1 VALKIAADG
10 SFVAESVRAGEYTL
24 IVELAAEAA
33 ESGRNPIAS
42 VMRSTNASIRQSI
55 GITEAQEQ
63 AGETLNLGVL
73 ELQLAA
79 QESRDK

>member
-42 VMRSTNASIRQSI
+42 IMRSTLASIRRSVV
-55 GITEAQEQ
+55 ITEAQEQ
-63 AGETLNLGVL
+63 AGETLNLGIL
-73 ELQLAA
+73 ELQPAA
-79 QESRDK
+79 QKTR